1 MKYTGSLAGE
11 NAVAGK
17 WTADEK
23 TASAGIDA
31 AMTAGGIGAAVYA
44 TDADVFVD
52 ADVVIMED
60 MQVALAVLQAD
71 LAATTAADP
80 TASTSAITDDI
91 ELLETAIAAAS
102 GTAAIEDTASD
113 TVISSRLRIQIDANA
128 ESDAGVTFGARV
140 RIQSGEGAAAAINA
154 ARFYARSGGFE
165 VGVGNIYG
173 ALENMPGTYPVQIG
187 FTDFGDNTA
196 VGGRDAYSS
205 GGLGA
210 SGSNGVEA
218 IYSMGDFKAHVSAS
232 DTNNRVAA
240 VGSYTTNGWTFA
252 VGAQDSDL
260 ATDNEYVATIGGTIG
275 SATLGLAY
283 ADNGTAG
290 TRTVL
295 SGSFAV
301 GAATTVDAY
310 YTDDELEDDSF
321 GLGVHHSLGGGVT
334 LQAGVGENFDG
345 QTQADFGVKFN
356 F

>member
-1 MKYTGSLAGE
+1 MLTGGA
-11 NAVAGK
+11 
-17 WTADEK
+17 
-23 TASAGIDA
+23 
-31 AMTAGGIGAAVYA
+31 GAAPASDVADTTALMYA
-44 TDADVFVD
+44 AQTALV
-52 ADVVIMED
+52 AAKA
-60 MQVALAVLQAD
+60 ALAADQATLD
-71 LAATTAADP
+71 AINAANAAAQG
-80 TASTSAITDDI
+80 ASPVSATSAQTAVDGHADDI
-91 ELLETAIAAAS
+91 AALEAFIAAAS
-102 GTAAIEDTASD
+102 GKAAVEDVAAD
-113 TVISSRLRIQIDANA
+113 TMISSRLRINVDASA

-140 RIQSGEGAAAAINA
+140 RIQSGEGSTAAFNGV
-154 ARFYARSGGFE
+154 RLYARSGGLE

-196 VGGRDAYSS
+196 VGGRDLYSS
-205 GGLGA
+205 GGAGG
-210 SGSNGVEA
+210 SGTNAVEV

-275 SATLGLAY
+275 SATVGLAY

-295 SGSFAV
+295 SGSFAA
-301 GAATTVDAY
+301 GAATTIDAY
-310 YTDDELEDDSF
+310 YTDDELLDDSF

-334 LQAGVGENFDG
+334 LQAGVGENFAG